1 MAKQKLTELPLVT
14 NLSQSDLLY
23 VVNQN
28 TSKATNV
35 ATVISSIST
44 SNIVEGNNLYFT
56 NARAVAALFGSTSTA
71 YVSNVNGVS
80 GVVTLTTSNINEGT
94 NLYFTNTRTRAAI
107 SVTGS
112 GSYDQAN
119 GIITVTGG
127 VTSVNG
133 QTGTVTLTT
142 ANIAENANLYFTNA
156 RAQLAAIP
164 AVNQIVVTT
173 PVFNYNFDQYAG
185 DNPSIYVTAG
195 ETISFELI
203 QGSMHPF
210 AIRVSNGGSNY
221 NTGLTHVDTDGT
233 VTTGSGAQGKYT
245 GKLFWKIPYEI
256 AGNTYVYQC
265 TNHSSMVGNIFI
277 QSPTKLL
284 TTTDINEGANLYYSN
299 ARVYAA
305 ILGNL
310 VLKANV
316 SDLTSNLTLTNVIV
330 SGSLSANS
338 FVSTGTGV
346 PTLSSATNINLSAN
360 NAVVVTTS
368 PFQLARLSNTQ
379 ISNISGQNGY
389 LVYNTSTNKFQGY
402 ANGSW
407 VDLH

>member
-1 MAKQKLTELPLVT
+1 MAKQKLSELPLVT

-80 GVVTLTTSNINEGT
+80 GVVTLTTSNINEGS

-173 PVFNYNFDQYAG
+173 PVFNYNFDQYVG

-245 GKLFWKIPYEI
+245 GKLFWKIPYEL

-284 TTTDINEGANLYYSN
+284 TTTDINEGSNLYYSN
-299 ARVYAA
+299 ARVYSA

-310 VLKANV
+310 ELKANV

-346 PTLSSATNINLSAN
+346 PTLSSETNINLSAN

>member
-142 ANIAENANLYFTNA
+142 ANIAEGANLYFTNA

-173 PVFNYNFDQYAG
+173 PVFNYNFDQYVG

-203 QGSMHPF
+203 QGASHPF

-245 GKLFWKIPYEI
+245 GKLFWKIPYEL

-310 VLKANV
+310 ELKANV

-346 PTLSSATNINLSAN
+346 PTLSSETNINLSAN